1 MYALYARQSVEKPDS
16 ISIDNQLEYC
26 RYEAKGQPCQV
37 YVDRGFSGKDT
48 HRPAFE
54 QMLSDIRAGKIQ
66 TVVVYKLDRVS
77 RSVLDF
83 GKLMEEFEKNRVS
96 FISATEK
103 FDTQTPMGRA
113 MLNIAMVFAQLE
125 RETIQKRVAD
135 SYLARSRHGFY
146 MGGRVPYGYRL
157 EPVEMNGIRTS
168 CYVPEEKE
176 AEQVRLIY
184 AMYAN
189 SDCSL
194 GQILQFFEE
203 RQIPHLRGGRWNTAR
218 LSELLRNPV
227 YVKADS
233 DIHRYYQTQGVEM
246 MNDASDFLGTNGC
259 YLYKQRKNNEKTAAF
274 PRDTLVLAPHEGL
287 IPSGLWLA
295 CREKSSAHRRFA
307 DAGKAKNTW
316 LAGKVKCKKCGYAM
330 TVKKSGTKMGR
341 YFVCSAKYTAKG
353 CSGAG
358 TVYVLAVEDC
368 LSEQIKERLEQFQSP
383 DFLADNRDSETGTYR
398 QQIAKLEMAIEQLMD
413 RIEQSTDAA
422 MDVIN
427 RRINRLCCQ
436 KRELQ
441 KQLSTLRSNN
451 RKQDDWKKISLS
463 AAWEESEST
472 KKKEIMDILIQSI
485 HVSDDRIDI
494 VWKI

>member
-16 ISIDNQLEYC
+16 ISIESQLEYC
-26 RYEAKGQPCQV
+26 RYETKGQPYKT

-54 QMLSDIRAGKIQ
+54 QMLSDIRAGQIQ

-83 GKLMEEFEKNRVS
+83 GRLMEEFEKSKVA
-96 FISATEK
+96 FVSATEK

-157 EPVEMNGIRTS
+157 EPAEINGVRTS
-168 CYVPEEKE
+168 VYVPEEKE
-176 AEQVRLIY
+176 AQQVKLIY
-184 AMYAN
+184 SMYVN
-189 SDCSL
+189 SDYSL
-194 GQILQFFEE
+194 GKILQFFEE
-203 RQIPHLRGGRWNTAR
+203 HQIRHLRGGRWNTAR
-218 LSELLRNPV
+218 LSELLRNPA
-227 YVKADS
+227 YVKADAG
-233 DIHRYYQTQGVEM
+233 IYRYYQSQGVEII
-246 MNDASDFLGTNGC
+246 NDLSDFQGGNGC
-259 YLYKQRKNNEKTAAF
+259 YLYRQRKNDKKCAAF
-274 PRDTLVLAPHEGL
+274 PKDTLVLAPHEGL
-287 IPSGLWLA
+287 VSSGLWLA
-295 CREKSSAHRRFA
+295 CRNKCGERPYPAAVGKTKS
-307 DAGKAKNTW
+307 TW
-316 LAGKVKCKKCGYAM
+316 LAGKVKCGKCGYAL
-330 TVKKSGTKMGR
+330 TVKKSDTKMGR

-353 CSGAG
+353 CTGAG

-368 LSEQIKERLEQFQSP
+368 LSEQIKKRLEQFQNAGFP
-383 DFLADNRDSETGTYR
+383 EDNRDSQTSTYR
-398 QQIAKLEMAIEQLMD
+398 QRIAKLEESID
-413 RIEQSTDAA
+413 RLVDRVERSTDAA
-422 MDVIN
+422 MEEIN

-441 KQLSTLRSNN
+441 EQLNALTQETVKQRF
-451 RKQDDWKKISLS
+451 RKDIPL
-463 AAWEESEST
+463 AAIWEETELVE
-472 KKKEIMDILIQSI
+472 KKEITDSLIQS
-485 HVSDDRIDI
+485 VQVADDRIDI